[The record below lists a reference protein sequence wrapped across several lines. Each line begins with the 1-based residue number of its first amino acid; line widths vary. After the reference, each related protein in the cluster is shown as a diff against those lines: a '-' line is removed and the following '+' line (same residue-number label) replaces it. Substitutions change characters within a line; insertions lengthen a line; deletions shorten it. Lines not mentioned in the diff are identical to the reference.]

1 MQSNNTYS
9 RERTQNEE
17 EKTEQIRETGSLNL
31 EEGKE
36 KHRIKLLT
44 IVGEIEGHEAVSG
57 NTKSTKYE
65 HLLPML
71 AEVEDSEEIDGI
83 LILLNT
89 LGGDV

>member
-1 MQSNNTYS
+1 MQSNSTNS

-17 EKTEQIRETGSLNL
+17 EKAEQIRETGSLSL

-57 NTKSTKYE
+57 NTKSTK
-65 HLLPML
+65 
-71 AEVEDSEEIDGI
+71 
-83 LILLNT
+83 
-89 LGGDV
+89 